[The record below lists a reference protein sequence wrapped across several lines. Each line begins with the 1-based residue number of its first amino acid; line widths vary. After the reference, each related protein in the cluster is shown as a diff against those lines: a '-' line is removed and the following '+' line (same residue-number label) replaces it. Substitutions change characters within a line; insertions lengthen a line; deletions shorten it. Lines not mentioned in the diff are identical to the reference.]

1 MLKLSKEDKVFIYC
15 LLIVGVIFFIFSFYG
30 IKLKMEGQSISNV
43 SSDSCP
49 PFIMPRHPPTPAL
62 PSISPE
68 AMANKE
74 ILSSI
79 LIDHVTS
86 LNKYI
91 RDVKTINN
99 DAYNIYIACHNNV
112 VNTPLPPSAPPP
124 ETPVSNNIKELE
136 NLN

>member
-1 MLKLSKEDKVFIYC
+1 M
-15 LLIVGVIFFIFSFYG
+15 VGVIFFIFSHQG
-30 IKLKMEGQSISNV
+30 IKLKVDGQTNTSKSEF
-43 SSDSCP
+43 CP
-49 PFIMPRHPPTPAL
+49 PFIMPKHPPTPAL

-91 RDVKTINN
+91 REVKTRNN
-99 DAYNIYIACHNNV
+99 DAYNIYITCRNNA
-112 VNTPLPPSAPPP
+112 VNVQHPEPPPPP
-124 ETPVSNNIKELE
+124 EETESAQMKQLE
-136 NLN
+136 SLN

>member
-1 MLKLSKEDKVFIYC
+1 MIKLNKEDKVFIYC
-15 LLIVGVIFFIFSFYG
+15 LVVVCVIYFIFSFQG
-30 IKLKMEGQSISNV
+30 VKLKLDNNNNGV
-43 SSDSCP
+43 KSDSCP

-91 RDVKTINN
+91 REVKSRNSDV
-99 DAYNIYIACHNNV
+99 YNTYVACRNGLTSV
-112 VNTPLPPSAPPP
+112 QLPEPPPPP
-124 ETPVSNNIKELE
+124 EEGNSSQIRELE

>member
-1 MLKLSKEDKVFIYC
+1 MMKLSKEDKVFLYC

-30 IKLKMEGQSISNV
+30 IKLKMEGQTTTNADSNN
-43 SSDSCP
+43 CP

-91 RDVKTINN
+91 RNVKTRNN

-112 VNTPLPPSAPPP
+112 VNTPLPPAAPPP
-124 ETPVSNNIKELE
+124 ETLESNNIKELE